1 MSHLACHYW
10 SMKIDN
16 ILGGSGQK
24 NTQKQLQIII
34 SASRKTFENLKLENY
49 RSNINKKVKVG
60 FSGVIKNNV
69 EFSGG
74 IKKEKNHMEFLGVLV
89 LDKSSKRRN
98 TTLWSFLG

>member
-1 MSHLACHYW
+1 MYHLACHHW

-16 ILGGSGQK
+16 ILGSSGQK
-24 NTQKQLQIII
+24 TTQKQLKIIV
-34 SASRKTFENLKLENY
+34 SAGRKTFENLKFENY
-49 RSNINKKVKVG
+49 RSGINKKVKVG

-69 EFSGG
+69 EFSGEV
-74 IKKEKNHMEFLGVLV
+74 KKEKNHMEFPGVLV